1 MLTET
6 AVESTLKK
14 DDIEESGDVIAIQDD
29 KAQESVSIST
39 PEASFQT
46 PTLSVQVAMR
56 ESEIVSSEVAPI
68 LAEPETESTDQELP
82 LLTSAEPEGFQLP
95 VSAETKEPASS
106 ETESITLRLSSSSDH
121 FSDADSHVSEE
132 KMSAGDEPLEISDEE
147 DAGSIS
153 DPIAPISIL
162 VPSQR
167 AKLDQDDQ
175 NVTKSETPT
184 DQIVAESTQET
195 IFPSTEAA
203 FLPSTEATIL
213 PSAEAAFLP
222 STEATILPSAEAA
235 FLPSTEATI
244 LPSAEAAFLPSTE
257 ATILPSAEAAFLPST
272 EATILPSA
280 EAAFLP
286 STEAAVDRN
295 EVDMEKDQLTQQQLE
310 DSAPAES
317 VIGADIFFNQLTSV
331 ENEEAEILTYSQ
343 EVSSDEVEITQ
354 SRMSSSIP
362 PPSDNQITETLL
374 ISATSRSEAVTE
386 EEKVLE
392 PLSEA
397 PSLVETALLDS
408 SPAAAPKTELA
419 LHIPSEPAS
428 MLTEPQVLPESERAT
443 AINTTTEQNLSQT
456 LPQTLP
462 ASEMIPIMEKTEDQT
477 PPVCI
482 SNLGSEETHREEP
495 GTESIAM
502 SLPSTSSAIALSSSD
517 DSKPDDVTHFDRG
530 I

>member
-82 LLTSAEPEGFQLP
+82 LLTSAEFEGFQLP

-147 DAGSIS
+147 DAGLIS
-153 DPIAPISIL
+153 DPIAPSSIL

-195 IFPSTEAA
+195 ILPSTEAA

-244 LPSAEAAFLPSTE
+244 LPSAEA
-257 ATILPSAEAAFLPST
+257 TILPST

-331 ENEEAEILTYSQ
+331 ENEEAEILTSSQ

-443 AINTTTEQNLSQT
+443 AMNTTTEQNLSQT

-482 SNLGSEETHREEP
+482 GNLGSEETHREEP
-495 GTESIAM
+495 STESIAM

-517 DSKPDDVTHFDRG
+517 DSKPDDVLHFDRG